1 MVYHLLKCSDFDCG
15 NHLFR
20 LNRIRRETREKL
32 RVNLLKC
39 ILSFYFFTLFLLAA
53 QSLHCPY
60 IMVFSASTEN
70 PVRRCENLFK
80 LVRKLVAG
88 MKYFSANS
96 AFKVYVT
103 LAPSSVQNLIR
114 CLSSVRIVKLPDMV
128 FSYKLG
134 YEPVQRAFSG
144 RKDAF
149 GVFFH
154 FQ

>member
-20 LNRIRRETREKL
+20 LNRIRRETEKKL

-39 ILSFYFFTLFLLAA
+39 ILSFYSSPCSSSRAISALPVYYGLF
-53 QSLHCPY
+53 SIY
-60 IMVFSASTEN
+60 GKS
-70 PVRRCENLFK
+70 VRRCENLFK

-154 FQ
+154 LR